1 MKTQVLTLAVVS
13 ACGFLPQAF
22 AHELAYSKTE
32 QIHVVVDGE
41 ATTWCKP
48 DVAIT
53 MQRPTWDDQKP
64 LIGLLGKLPFILTQE
79 CPAAKYTWRAV
90 NEQGDV
96 YASGSGTANN
106 LGLVTLAAPPVAAPS
121 TAVAATSVS
130 TPTAPPAQAAPPVLA
145 PAQGAATPA
154 VASEPVE
161 QVPVTSPTLVAAA
174 PAPAPV
180 SPPAAVATAP
190 APAPVPA
197 SEPAPAVVAVAP
209 APVVAPEAPP
219 VAVAPV
225 PAIAPVPT
233 PAPAPAVVLSSPA
246 LAAPAVQAT
255 PVTPA
260 PVTPAP
266 PVQGAAVATA
276 PTADYGR
283 SIVAANTNLISIADG
298 TGCKWLISKTAVD
311 ASDPSIAFTST
322 PAMPCGVSGY
332 AEGSFEK
339 LRWSIP
345 NTYRGDTWSRS
356 YVHPSGLIFN
366 QSLSAAVKGKAVS
379 FLSNNADQALFQVGE
394 IPARSMKVYL
404 AFQRSNYQVLSPFNS
419 DPYYVAITPDE
430 SFALDPGEL
439 KRASVEVFQLIK
451 ATSPT
456 TVSQENVYFAKSLGA
471 LYPNSENVTD
481 EKGKILRSRMGES
494 RGEFFFDAREG
505 QNFTLRREEARV
517 REARRYQEQMA
528 SVHTRILERYERLK
542 EGMKGQEGHEA
553 EALAQMVG
561 IKVKFPTPLQ
571 MVDPASATTAVPMM
585 IHVTGKSGEFYD
597 IDFPRK
603 GRIQADVDLE
613 NQWYVVQA
621 ANMTPFV
628 ALKDG
633 RSVPTFRVYA
643 AGVPEPCA
651 QDHCADRVSFGAVLS
666 KEFPNAGIDFNWT
679 PAVSEQFVTAW
690 QQASTTI
697 Q

>member
-22 AHELAYSKTE
+22 AHELAYSKSE

-53 MQRPTWDDQKP
+53 MQRPAWDEQKS

-79 CPAAKYTWRAV
+79 CPTAKYTWRAV
-90 NEQGDV
+90 DEKGVV
-96 YASGSGTANN
+96 YASGSGTAGN
-106 LGLVTLAAPPVAAPS
+106 LGLVTLAQPPIATARATAALEPVPS
-121 TAVAATSVS
+121 QEV
-130 TPTAPPAQAAPPVLA
+130 
-145 PAQGAATPA
+145 ATPA
-154 VASEPVE
+154 LASEPVA
-161 QVPVTSPTLVAAA
+161 QVPVTSPAQVAPAPVAAPVSVVPA

-180 SPPAAVATAP
+180 HESAPAAVAALPEPEAVMVPVTP
-190 APAPVPA
+190 ADVVPA
-197 SEPAPAVVAVAP
+197 VTPAPAVVASAP
-209 APVVAPEAPP
+209 
-219 VAVAPV
+219 
-225 PAIAPVPT
+225 T
-233 PAPAPAVVLSSPA
+233 
-246 LAAPAVQAT
+246 VQAT
-255 PVTPA
+255 PL
-260 PVTPAP
+260 TPAP

-283 SIVAANTNLISIADG
+283 SVVAANTNLISITDG
-298 TGCKWLISKTAVD
+298 AGCKWIISKTATD
-311 ASDPSIAFTST
+311 ESDPSIAFTST
-322 PAMPCGVSGY
+322 PAMPCGVSGF
-332 AEGSFEK
+332 AEGPFEK

-345 NTYRGDTWSRS
+345 NTYRGDTWSRT

-379 FLSNNADQALFQVGE
+379 FLSNKADQVLFQVGE

-451 ATSPT
+451 ATSPS

-494 RGEFFFDAREG
+494 RGEFFFDARDG
-505 QNFTLRREEARV
+505 QNFTLRREEVRV
-517 REARRYQEQMA
+517 REVRRYQEQMA

-561 IKVKFPTPLQ
+561 IRVKFNTPLQ
-571 MVDPASATTAVPMM
+571 MVDPASASTAVPMM
-585 IHVTGKSGEFYD
+585 IHVAGKSGDFYD

-613 NQWYVVQA
+613 KQWYVVQA

-633 RSVPTFRVYA
+633 RSVPTFRIYA

>member
-64 LIGLLGKLPFILTQE
+64 LIGLLGKLPFILTHE
-79 CPAAKYTWRAV
+79 CPTAKYTWRAV
-90 NEQGDV
+90 NEQGAV
-96 YASGSGTANN
+96 YASGYGAANN

-130 TPTAPPAQAAPPVLA
+130 TPTAPPAQAAPPVPA
-145 PAQGAATPA
+145 PAQGVATPD

-161 QVPVTSPTLVAAA
+161 QVPVTSPAQVAAA

-225 PAIAPVPT
+225 PAVAPAPT
-233 PAPAPAVVLSSPA
+233 PAPAVVASSTA

-260 PVTPAP
+260 P
-266 PVQGAAVATA
+266 PVRGAAVATA

-322 PAMPCGVSGY
+322 PAMPCGVSGF

-679 PAVSEQFVTAW
+679 PAVSEKFVIAW

>member
-32 QIHVVVDGE
+32 KIHVVVDGE

-48 DVAIT
+48 DVVIT
-53 MQRPTWDDQKP
+53 MHRPTWEDQKP
-64 LIGLLGKLPFILTQE
+64 LIGLLGKLPFILSQE
-79 CPAAKYTWRAV
+79 CPTAKYTWRAID
-90 NEQGDV
+90 EKGAV

-106 LGLVTLAAPPVAAPS
+106 LGLVTLAAPPVAPAQVAAAPVPAPS
-121 TAVAATSVS
+121 QEV
-130 TPTAPPAQAAPPVLA
+130 
-145 PAQGAATPA
+145 ATPA
-154 VASEPVE
+154 LASEPVA
-161 QVPVTSPTLVAAA
+161 QVPVTSPAQVSPS

-180 SPPAAVATAP
+180 AAPVAGAPVPEPAPAAVAVAP
-190 APAPVPA
+190 EPVPA
-197 SEPAPAVVAVAP
+197 AVVVPVTPAAVAPDVPPAPAVVASAP
-209 APVVAPEAPP
+209 
-219 VAVAPV
+219 
-225 PAIAPVPT
+225 T
-233 PAPAPAVVLSSPA
+233 
-246 LAAPAVQAT
+246 VQAT
-255 PVTPA
+255 

-276 PTADYGR
+276 PTADYGL

-311 ASDPSIAFTST
+311 VSDPSIAFTST
-322 PAMPCGVSGY
+322 PAMPCGVSGF

-345 NTYRGDTWSRS
+345 NTYRGDTWSRT

-379 FLSNNADQALFQVGE
+379 FLSSNADQALFQVGE
-394 IPARSMKVYL
+394 IPARSMRVYL
-404 AFQRSNYQVLSPFNS
+404 AFQRNNYQVLSPFNS

-451 ATSPT
+451 ATSPS
-456 TVSQENVYFAKSLGA
+456 TVSEENVYFAKSLGA
-471 LYPNSENVTD
+471 LYPNSEDVTD
-481 EKGKILRSRMGES
+481 EKGKILRSRMGENH
-494 RGEFFFDAREG
+494 GEFFFDARDG
-505 QNFTLRREEARV
+505 QNFTLRREEVRV
-517 REARRYQEQMA
+517 REARRHQEQMA
-528 SVHTRILERYERLK
+528 SVHSRILERYERLK

-561 IKVKFPTPLQ
+561 IKVKFNTPLQ

-585 IHVTGKSGEFYD
+585 IHVTGKSGDFYD
-597 IDFPRK
+597 IDFPRH

>member
-79 CPAAKYTWRAV
+79 CPTAKYTWRAV
-90 NEQGDV
+90 NEQGAV

-130 TPTAPPAQAAPPVLA
+130 TPTAPPAQATAPAPA
-145 PAQGAATPA
+145 PAQGVATPA
-154 VASEPVE
+154 VASEPVG
-161 QVPVTSPTLVAAA
+161 QVPVPSPAQVAAA
-174 PAPAPV
+174 PPPAPV
-180 SPPAAVATAP
+180 GATIAVAPALAP
-190 APAPVPA
+190 EPVA
-197 SEPAPAVVAVAP
+197 AVVAVAP
-209 APVVAPEAPP
+209 APAVAPVAAAPEAPSA
-219 VAVAPV
+219 AVAPAV
-225 PAIAPVPT
+225 
-233 PAPAPAVVLSSPA
+233 APAPAVVASSPA

-255 PVTPA
+255 

-283 SIVAANTNLISIADG
+283 SIVAANTNLVSIADG

-322 PAMPCGVSGY
+322 PAMPCGVSGF

-404 AFQRSNYQVLSPFNS
+404 AFQRSNYQVLSPFNT

-505 QNFTLRREEARV
+505 QNFTLRREETRV

-542 EGMKGQEGHEA
+542 EGMIGQEGHEA

-585 IHVTGKSGEFYD
+585 IHVTGKNGEFYD

-621 ANMTPFV
+621 ANTTPFV